1 MASWVIF
8 ILLHLTNAQQLQRQS
23 TVNALTTTS
32 NSVTISHD
40 AASATISDSSYNISV
55 ASQNAYDL
63 LLSMQP
69 KWGFKDT
76 VTTTLDVTIYGETPN
91 PESDT
96 DFLTIFSVGNTQFFS
111 FFIHL
116 DTDVIATKVYPL
128 TTLCTKPSLS
138 SWMADELIHDDRW
151 DRMSNGGDNWKST
164 DPRFKQQGLWPLRFE
179 IINDPIL
186 DTCQFKFYNQ
196 GVDYVA
202 GNVFNVSFN
211 ALQPVDVYIMG
222 DTTGEQFVVHR
233 IDVAQYHV
241 NGVPT
246 VPPTPSPITVPTN
259 APTTSNPTQIPTTI
273 PSLSPTVIPSL
284 SPTSIPSTSPTDI
297 PSSNP
302 SQIPSLIPT
311 QSPTGVPTSN
321 PTLNPSLYP
330 TIHPTASS
338 TSTPNP
344 STKSPSNDPTTTP
357 TITHS
362 HGPSLYPTFMP
373 SVTPSSHPSI
383 PPSSPS
389 NTPTASPI
397 IKSIIFE
404 PTTEIPSTF
413 PTMDPS
419 QSYHETTQTIADVA
433 TSDLMKV
440 VQTPRP
446 VLKFETMS
454 YILIIVIIISCC
466 FISVLILLVCVK
478 RKQSLTKA
486 GAANRD
492 KAADAIAMD
501 RRADNSGKLR
511 RYHAVAVP
519 QNSGHVS
526 APMDEAAP
534 IKTFK
539 AEDSQSTKTSET
551 YKTSSDDVIMDEVAD
566 EIRYLKLKREHG
578 TFGKDSHE
586 ESEGSYSMHNDEETE
601 DDDETS
607 GPVVRFLEAVQDGI
621 NYEETETK
629 REEMTEYEETEDDD
643 GFKDRTMPMPF
654 KKNTSGMSYDMAQ
667 ITPAFMAGHVPNQ
680 SHTDIEL
687 AMPRGGHNGGFIV
700 QPPPPTNTT
709 LTTVT
714 HSGTAVSHDI
724 ESSSDDSY
732 HNRFGAYNFVEN
744 QQILNQHDMAIKN
757 VNKDIN
763 IGPMMMMLDIMKSTG
778 SPRSPTDKE
787 QLSLRVD

>member
-128 TTLCTKPSLS
+128 TTLGTKPSLS
-138 SWMADELIHDDRW
+138 SWMADELIHEDRW

-196 GVDYVA
+196 GFDYVA

-222 DTTGEQFVVHR
+222 DTTGEQFVVHS

-311 QSPTGVPTSN
+311 QSPTSVPTSN
-321 PTLNPSLYP
+321 PTLNPSLNPTHYPSLYP
-330 TIHPTASS
+330 TIHPT
-338 TSTPNP
+338 
-344 STKSPSNDPTTTP
+344 TTP
-357 TITHS
+357 TVTPS
-362 HGPSLYPTFMP
+362 HGPSIYPTFMP

-419 QSYHETTQTIADVA
+419 QSYHETTQNIPDVA
-433 TSDLMKV
+433 TSDVMKV
-440 VQTPRP
+440 VP

-454 YILIIVIIISCC
+454 YILIIAVSVSCC
-466 FISVLILLVCVK
+466 CISVLILLVCVK
-478 RKQSLTKA
+478 GKQSLTEA

-492 KAADAIAMD
+492 KASDAIAMD
-501 RRADNSGKLR
+501 RREDNPGKLR
-511 RYHAVAVP
+511 MYLQVTVP
-519 QNSGHVS
+519 QNNGHVS
-526 APMDEAAP
+526 AQMDEA
-534 IKTFK
+534 
-539 AEDSQSTKTSET
+539 EDIQ
-551 YKTSSDDVIMDEVAD
+551 SSDDVIVDEVAD
-566 EIRYLKLKREHG
+566 EIRDLKLTREHG

-586 ESEGSYSMHNDEETE
+586 ESEGSYSMQETE
-601 DDDETS
+601 YDEAT
-607 GPVVRFLEAVQDGI
+607 EAVQDGI
-621 NYEETETK
+621 DYEETETK

-654 KKNTSGMSYDMAQ
+654 KKNTSGTEHGDSLD
-667 ITPAFMAGHVPNQ
+667 
-680 SHTDIEL
+680 E
-687 AMPRGGHNGGFIV
+687 
-700 QPPPPTNTT
+700 
-709 LTTVT
+709 T
-714 HSGTAVSHDI
+714 H
-724 ESSSDDSY
+724 
-732 HNRFGAYNFVEN
+732 
-744 QQILNQHDMAIKN
+744 
-757 VNKDIN
+757 
-763 IGPMMMMLDIMKSTG
+763 
-778 SPRSPTDKE
+778 
-787 QLSLRVD
+787 